1 MTETIIIHV
10 IEQDALRYM
19 QGQWCGVPK
28 KVCPPSSTSYKMA
41 SKNPSPWRLAIPSAP
56 DTGPAAPPHRRRRR
70 PFPPPLEERSSGGRP
85 VDSLGPSLWAPRQS
99 TRSLRPPSGPAG
111 RQRRRWRRQRCWG
124 SSSRRW
130 STTSRASTG
139 PSSTA
144 SPATAAARSR

>member
-1 MTETIIIHV
+1 VINDGDNNNPRNRARCIEIHARAV
-10 IEQDALRYM
+10 M
-19 QGQWCGVPK
+19 WSCGVPK

-124 SSSRRW
+124 SSSRR
-130 STTSRASTG
+130 
-139 PSSTA
+139 
-144 SPATAAARSR
+144 